1 MLFSQR
7 PVPLTGFSLARLD
20 HQTRLQQPTHQVIIL
35 FIELS
40 VFSIPRVSEFVTAV
54 YAVILSLAKAAW
66 FLSPV
71 ASLNRAQV
79 FLPQKV
85 TKSSTRGYETVR

>member
-1 MLFSQR
+1 MLVAGLVMVAR
-7 PVPLTGFSLARLD
+7 TLAHPLDTFLLFPTGS
-20 HQTRLQQPTHQVIIL
+20 IIL

-71 ASLNRAQV
+71 AGLNRAQV
-79 FLPQKV
+79 FPPPKV
-85 TKSSTRGYETVR
+85 AKSSTRGYETVR